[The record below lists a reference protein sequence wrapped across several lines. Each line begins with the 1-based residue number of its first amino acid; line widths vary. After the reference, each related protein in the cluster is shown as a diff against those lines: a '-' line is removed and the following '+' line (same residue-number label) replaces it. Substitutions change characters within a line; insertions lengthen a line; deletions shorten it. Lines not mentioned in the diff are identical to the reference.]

1 MPTRSSAT
9 HTVPFESILMPYGF
23 DGVSFGVTR
32 STFSVAMFRRPTR
45 FDPCDVNQMWP
56 FPSNTIVCGSLASP
70 VMITL
75 MAPVAGS
82 SRPMRPLRLP
92 AYQTMPFSSTMSVW
106 GLVPSSISYRFCVP
120 AAGSRLA
127 M

>member
-1 MPTRSSAT
+1 MS
-9 HTVPFESILMPYGF
+9 Y
-23 DGVSFGVTR
+23 GVTR

-56 FPSNTIVCGSLASP
+56 LPSNTIVCGSFASP

-75 MAPVAGS
+75 IAPVAGS
-82 SRPMRPLRLP
+82 SRPIRPFRLP

-106 GLVPSSISYRFCVP
+106 GFVPSSIS
-120 AAGSRLA
+120 
-127 M
+127 